1 MFGPARRRWCCASRG
16 PRIRCRRV
24 SFGRRLAL
32 FFLLIAI
39 VPTAALIAIVLFV
52 SNDSQA
58 GKADARLAA
67 GLQTAVSVYT
77 RRTQEATADARRL
90 AAGPELATAL
100 RSGDQSSLSAFTSA
114 AAAQPGI
121 EAVAVLDNAGRQ
133 MAAAGSPNAVA
144 FAQVGLTDEARPV
157 GDLRVSTTTAQQYV
171 AQVHQLTGRELVLSR
186 GGSVLASTVPPPSQS
201 VPADHTAELSTGGK
215 DYRGHAITLNQR
227 DGETLLL
234 LGPPKSGGL
243 LGIGGP
249 ALAIL
254 FVFVAAAMALAWAL
268 ARTLTRLHQRV
279 AEQAVT
285 DPLTG
290 LWNRRY
296 MAQTLD
302 REVSRAL
309 RFGHPISLIILDVD
323 DFKLIND
330 HQGHMQGDL
339 VLERVADLVRDATR
353 LIDVA
358 ARYGGDELALILVET
373 GREGATILGER
384 LGERMRSTTVPLRDG
399 GSMGATISVGVA
411 TIPDSA
417 NDLESLIDAADR
429 ALLRAKRA
437 GKNQIRT
444 APVTRP
450 EAPAGADPHR
460 RGRRFRPSDRRAGRK
475 RP

>member
-77 RRTQEATADARRL
+77 QRTQEATADARRL

-201 VPADHTAELSTGGK
+201 VPADHTAELSTGREGLP
-215 DYRGHAITLNQR
+215 RAR
-227 DGETLLL
+227 DHPQPEGRRDAAPAGSAEV
-234 LGPPKSGGL
+234 
-243 LGIGGP
+243 GGP
-249 ALAIL
+249 AGDRRPG
-254 FVFVAAAMALAWAL
+254 
-268 ARTLTRLHQRV
+268 ARDPVRLR
-279 AEQAVT
+279 
-285 DPLTG
+285 G
-290 LWNRRY
+290 
-296 MAQTLD
+296 
-302 REVSRAL
+302 SR
-309 RFGHPISLIILDVD
+309 D
-323 DFKLIND
+323 
-330 HQGHMQGDL
+330 
-339 VLERVADLVRDATR
+339 
-353 LIDVA
+353 
-358 ARYGGDELALILVET
+358 
-373 GREGATILGER
+373 GAR
-384 LGERMRSTTVPLRDG
+384 LGAG
-399 GSMGATISVGVA
+399 Q
-411 TIPDSA
+411 
-417 NDLESLIDAADR
+417 DAD
-429 ALLRAKRA
+429 
-437 GKNQIRT
+437 
-444 APVTRP
+444 AP
-450 EAPAGADPHR
+450 
-460 RGRRFRPSDRRAGRK
+460 PSAGR
-475 RP
+475 